1 MCAAL
6 LSLIHCNSSSS
17 RFLVPFLF
25 VPRTNHSLGSAV
37 CVFSGCNSIAFC
49 IHRRIAFIGIG
60 RYRTNFVNSMQV
72 CSTDSFFSFSLCV
85 LILEWIVWMWFFVS
99 CRCNWQW
106 WCYPCFM
113 CTSIA
118 SSRFLAFI
126 YGLNA
131 FSPFFFAG
139 HDNCNY
145 ILQLEGGKMREKEVE
160 GLCVWVAFDAINLY

>member
-49 IHRRIAFIGIG
+49 IHLRIAFIGIG

-72 CSTDSFFSFSLCV
+72 CSTDSFFFALSLSVC
-85 LILEWIVWMWFFVS
+85 WFW
-99 CRCNWQW
+99 N
-106 WCYPCFM
+106 
-113 CTSIA
+113 
-118 SSRFLAFI
+118 
-126 YGLNA
+126 
-131 FSPFFFAG
+131 
-139 HDNCNY
+139 
-145 ILQLEGGKMREKEVE
+145 
-160 GLCVWVAFDAINLY
+160 GLCECGSLFHVVAIGNDDVIRVLCAHRLLHHGSWPLFMDSMHSVHFSSPAMIIVIIFCS